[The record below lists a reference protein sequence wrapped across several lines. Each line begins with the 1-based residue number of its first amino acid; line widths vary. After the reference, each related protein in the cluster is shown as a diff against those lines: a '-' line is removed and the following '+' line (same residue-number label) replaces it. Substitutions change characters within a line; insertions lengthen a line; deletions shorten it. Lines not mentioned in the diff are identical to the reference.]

1 MNTTGVNQYNSKFV
15 ARSLAKKVYQRS
27 TRHCVSIQRSSRSK
41 MVSEEEVN
49 YEIGQRIETQ
59 EDAVVFIKAETEK
72 GTILSERGYGACKPP
87 FSYWPYFLRCVQIGR
102 LMLRTIEKDTLISQL
117 LKISSPN
124 KTCRTK

>member
-15 ARSLAKKVYQRS
+15 ARSLAKKLYQRS

-59 EDAVVFIKAETEK
+59 EDAAVFIKAETEK
-72 GTILSERGYGACKPP
+72 GTILSAV
-87 FSYWPYFLRCVQIGR
+87 SYTHLRAHE
-102 LMLRTIEKDTLISQL
+102 T
-117 LKISSPN
+117 
-124 KTCRTK
+124 